1 MRLDPV
7 ELARVQHALVL
18 WINLHICW
26 FCEDPRGVRLCNVP
40 VVLTHVEDQIGGNL
54 TTRNLQ
60 SDKANS
66 FARVDMGGDGRAV
79 NDLNEGPR
87 LRPIGHL
94 IFKSKL
100 DAA

>member
-1 MRLDPV
+1 M
-7 ELARVQHALVL
+7 
-18 WINLHICW
+18 
-26 FCEDPRGVRLCNVP
+26 
-40 VVLTHVEDQIGGNL
+40 LTHVEDQIGGNL
-54 TTRNLQ
+54 TTWNLQ